1 MYLGDFM
8 ERIIISG
15 EYITLAQLLK
25 VLSYISS
32 GGQAKYFLADN
43 KIFVNKKLEQKRG
56 RKIYDKDIVKIDE
69 KEYLIIDE
77 S

>member
-1 MYLGDFM
+1 M
-8 ERIIISG
+8 ERIIING

-32 GGQAKYFLADN
+32 GGQAKHFLADN
-43 KIFVNKKLEQKRG
+43 KIFVNNKLEQKRG
-56 RKIYDKDIVKIDE
+56 KKIYDKDIVKIDE

>member
-8 ERIIISG
+8 ERIIING

-32 GGQAKYFLADN
+32 GGQAKYFLVDN
-43 KIFVNKKLEQKRG
+43 KIFVNNKLEQKRG
-56 RKIYDKDIVKIDE
+56 KKIYDKDIVKIDE

>member
-1 MYLGDFM
+1 M
-8 ERIIISG
+8 ERIIING

-32 GGQAKYFLADN
+32 GGQAKYFLEDN
-43 KIFVNKKLEQKRG
+43 KIFVNNKLEQKRG
-56 RKIYDKDIVKIDE
+56 KKIYDKDIVKIDE